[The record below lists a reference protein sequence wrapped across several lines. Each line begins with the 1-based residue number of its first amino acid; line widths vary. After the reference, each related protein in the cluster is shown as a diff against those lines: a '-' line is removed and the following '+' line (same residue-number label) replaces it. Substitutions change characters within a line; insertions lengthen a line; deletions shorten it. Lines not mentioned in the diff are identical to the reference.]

1 MIITCEFDIATEKA
15 IKNGNIVYLLKQLDS
30 KPICDFLYNLSHYF
44 NGACNFGA
52 NETLKELLKL
62 QKKHSNF
69 DRTRGII
76 QHYLGGRPYSILMH
90 LSIKNHHNDCLK
102 TLFDHIHPQMEYW
115 NQCTEL
121 VSQCIEQA
129 LSAKNP
135 TAIKIAMDFE
145 KSCRSAR
152 PKYYTVS
159 NEVDLW
165 WQRLQNKTKTQAKP
179 IVQCMDKSLVNQVL
193 VWRLHTG
200 SEHKGV
206 LEALIET
213 CAPQKVLTLI
223 KTTNLPGL
231 YQINQNDLNWLEQLF
246 FARQKTVLSKA
257 IGKAKTTKTRTV
269 RKI

>member
-1 MIITCEFDIATEKA
+1 MIIICNFDAATEKA
-15 IKNGNIVYLLKQLDS
+15 IKQSNIAYLLKQLDS

-52 NETLKELLKL
+52 DETLKELLKL

-76 QHYLGGRPYSILMH
+76 ERYVGGRPYSILMH

-115 NQCTEL
+115 DQSTEL
-121 VSQCIEQA
+121 VAQCIEQA

-135 TAIKIAMDFE
+135 NAIKISIDFE
-145 KSCRSAR
+145 KSCRSTR

-159 NEVDLW
+159 NDVDLW
-165 WQRLQNKTKTQAKP
+165 WRRLQNKTKTQAKQ
-179 IVQCMDKSLVNQVL
+179 IVQCMDKSLVNHVL
-193 VWRLHTG
+193 VWRLHTH
-200 SEHKGV
+200 SEHKGA

-213 CAPQKVLTLI
+213 CSPKKVLMLI
-223 KTTNLPGL
+223 KNTNLPGL
-231 YQINQNDLNWLEQLF
+231 HQIHANDLEWLEQQ
-246 FARQKTVLSKA
+246 FAGRQKVTLNKA
-257 IGKAKTTKTRTV
+257 VGKTKTIKTRQT